1 MAYLVIGILCLAAC
15 VSITISN
22 AGGGDSELDRETN
35 ETEHQPDINIANEE
49 TNNDEQ
55 RESDT

>member
-1 MAYLVIGILCLAAC
+1 MAYLVMGVLSLAALLAC

-49 TNNDEQ
+49 TNNDE
-55 RESDT
+55 T